1 MSKLRFSAMCC
12 GVMFGLLA
20 PLTAVQATEVDD
32 VVQSHLGE
40 GVSAQAG
47 QNDDWASSEGPQG
60 PIRSDLIE
68 AKSSDTDYAAN
79 VKAMEILVSQE
90 NP

>member
-1 MSKLRFSAMCC
+1 MCC
-12 GVMFGLLA
+12 GVTIGLFV
-20 PLTAVQATEVDD
+20 PLTAVQATD
-32 VVQSHLGE
+32 VNDLVQSHLGE

-47 QNDDWASSEGPQG
+47 QYDDWASSEGPQG

-68 AKSSDTDYAAN
+68 ANISDSDYDAN

>member
-1 MSKLRFSAMCC
+1 MSKLRLSAMCC
-12 GVMFGLLA
+12 GVTIGIFA
-20 PLTAVQATEVDD
+20 PLTTVQATEVNDLI
-32 VVQSHLGE
+32 QSHLGE

-60 PIRSDLIE
+60 PIRSDLIDS
-68 AKSSDTDYAAN
+68 KSSDSDYAAN
-79 VKAMEILVSQE
+79 VKAMETLVSEE